1 MSRLNNFYAQNSIHL
16 VDVGTSIER
25 RLPKQF
31 SGDVRVIVESTIHH
45 KLWHVVFPASRVD
58 KLEGC
63 VSPCKVE
70 GIVDGY

>member
-1 MSRLNNFYAQNSIHL
+1 MSRLKNLYAQNSIHL
-16 VDVGTSIER
+16 VDVGTGIER

-31 SGDVRVIVESTIHH
+31 YGDVRVIVERIHH

-58 KLEGC
+58 EREDC